1 MSIKKKIISCAA
13 ALALAVTSA
22 VSFTGCADVSYVMT
36 VDGETIPA
44 GVYIMYSGYALDD
57 AEALLA
63 EEQPDLDTS
72 AEGFDYYAQ
81 TVGGMSFGD
90 YVKQETVNYCKRY
103 VAINRLFDELGIG
116 FDTAEQETIND
127 NINAQWNYSVSD
139 WSSYLSYLKG
149 FGTLGDYY
157 QSIGVGKSSYREV
170 MLAGAKSSEIFD
182 YYYGEGGVQEV
193 SREEIE
199 TYIAENYALVRYF
212 GISLN
217 DEDNKLIEDEAQ
229 LKALEELANGYAE
242 ELNNGVSYS
251 EVYEEYQDYL
261 KKDDEEDESGNEE
274 TEENEEAEENEEG
287 EENEEAEENEEGEE
301 SEEAEENE
309 EGEESEEAEESSEE
323 EEEEHDHEHDDSQ
336 YDRIINVE
344 STSPSEEFVEA
355 LFKQKTG
362 TATVFKADS
371 YYYVVQRLDITESEK
386 YVDDYKDTAL
396 SALKGDE
403 LDGVY
408 EEKYAGY
415 SMTENTSV
423 PDYARQQASNARQG
437 LTTIS
442 AIQYYSYLSSLYSY

>member
-13 ALALAVTSA
+13 ALTLAVTSA

-63 EEQPDLDTS
+63 EEQPDLDTA

-90 YVKQETVNYCKRY
+90 YVKQETVKYCKRY

-149 FGTLGDYY
+149 FSTLGDYY
-157 QSIGVGKSSYREV
+157 QSIGVAKSSYREV

-199 TYIAENYALVRYF
+199 KYIAENYALVHYF

-217 DEDNKLIEDEAQ
+217 DDDNKLIEDKAQ

-242 ELNNGVSYS
+242 KLNNGVSYS

-261 KKDDEEDESGNEE
+261 KKDKEDDKSEDNKESEESEENGEPEENGESEENGE
-274 TEENEEAEENEEG
+274 TEESEEG
-287 EENEEAEENEEGEE
+287 EEDGEEEG
-301 SEEAEENE
+301 
-309 EGEESEEAEESSEE
+309 
-323 EEEEHDHEHDDSQ
+323 HDHEHDDSE

-344 STSPSEEFVEA
+344 STSPSKEFVEA

-362 TATVFKADS
+362 TAAVFKADS

-386 YVDDYKDTAL
+386 YVDDYKSTAL
-396 SALKGDE
+396 NALKGDE

-408 EEKYAGY
+408 EEKYTGY